1 MLKEGALSCS
11 DKQMQS
17 YITFGVIEQTYSAM
31 DTLGL
36 VTYNYDFELIVH
48 RVKLMSSAPLSKVHV
63 CSFFP
68 ADLNDNYSS

>member
-17 YITFGVIEQTYSAM
+17 YITFGVIEQTYSAI

-36 VTYNYDFELIVH
+36 ITHNYDFELFIE
-48 RVKLMSSAPLSKVHV
+48 SS
-63 CSFFP
+63 
-68 ADLNDNYSS
+68 